1 MWEEILGEELPLALE
16 SMREAERLEMLGLLR
31 PLRALPT
38 RQPAGGLAPSATVR
52 EASDTLKRA
61 HLSCVLVVEHDHLVG
76 VFTERDVLTTAAAQ
90 EIDVDRTPVGACMT
104 PNPEWLELDDELVYA
119 LHRMRGDGYRH
130 TPVVDAQGRPTAL
143 VSMQA
148 IVAYLVVRFPQEIL
162 HLPPSLA
169 HSRRALRKGREEH
182 SEGRREMFLTLEV
195 RALALA

>member
-1 MWEEILGEELPLALE
+1 MWEDILEEELHLALE
-16 SMREAERLEMLGLLR
+16 SMREAEQLETLGLLR

-38 RQPAGGLAPSATVR
+38 LQPAVGLAPSATVR
-52 EASDTLKRA
+52 EAIDTMKRA
-61 HLSCVLVVEHDHLVG
+61 HVSCVLVVEHDHLVG

-130 TPVVDAQGRPTAL
+130 TPVVDAHGRPTAL

-162 HLPPSLA
+162 HLPPSPA
-169 HSRRALRKGREEH
+169 HSRPRTP
-182 SEGRREMFLTLEV
+182 EG
-195 RALALA
+195 A